1 MTSAFSA
8 TRQVG
13 AVRVFVQLVRQL
25 VRKGADV
32 QHVFGRYGVR
42 LSTAR
47 GVHARCN
54 ARNWADAGYPI
65 AGAKALQ
72 PVFLARCSTHRTGRS
87 ERRSVMLTTFTYHRR
102 LHRRPGCS

>member
-1 MTSAFSA
+1 M
-8 TRQVG
+8 
-13 AVRVFVQLVRQL
+13 QLVRQL

-54 ARNWADAGYPI
+54 ARNWQCGLI

-72 PVFLARCSTHRTGRS
+72 PVFLAAARPDGRS
-87 ERRSVMLTTFTYHRR
+87 ERRSVMLTTFLIIVACIAAGMLVNHVHPETRE
-102 LHRRPGCS
+102 